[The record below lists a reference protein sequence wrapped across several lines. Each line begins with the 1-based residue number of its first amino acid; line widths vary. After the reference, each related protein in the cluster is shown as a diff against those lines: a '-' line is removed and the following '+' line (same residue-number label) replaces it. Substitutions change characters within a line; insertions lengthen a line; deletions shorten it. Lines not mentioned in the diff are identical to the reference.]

1 MSPSP
6 LPMPVPDPLD
16 DAASARQNVLR
27 VMAVFRRRGWI
38 PVLASTLA
46 VASLLVYG
54 LLKPPKYRA
63 TGMVQLGLYA
73 PTNLDPRSPA
83 SNALFETHHRL
94 LTSGAVVDDAMKA
107 LGYELLDGPNQVTQR
122 QLFLSAIEI
131 TPVRDTF
138 LLEVAASSDD
148 PDTAANIANALMT
161 SFLGFSEEFLTE
173 RDVMRERTLKLD
185 EERLLDLARQAD
197 ERLKL
202 FHEETGEVAFEAE
215 RTSPLVR
222 QQELQKRLME
232 TTLAYATARSHREH
246 LQRRVGEIAGHAEV
260 ERLAAL
266 AGDDPLVAARR
277 ETIAGINVRLANLR
291 AHVAPQRLAQLAE
304 FRDLQAQL
312 ESERRGFRELL
323 TATAFENVALS
334 VQHEASLGAQKAE
347 LEALVAEQV
356 QEVGRLNLL
365 EGRYRTIQRDLEFA
379 QKELDQTRA
388 ELRRLQS
395 RTVGGT
401 GAVIVDRAQPPI
413 TAEPFVGANNLI
425 AAAIVVFGM
434 MLIAILVWDHLDDAV
449 MRPDDLVGTGVP
461 LLGLVPHLDLE
472 AVDELTHLRGS
483 SWAAEALG
491 LIRTNIAVATGGVNK
506 GALLVTSGSPGD
518 GKSFF
523 SLNLATALAR
533 AGRRTLLI
541 EADMRRPRI
550 RPLLVLDDAPEGL
563 SDILQG
569 EAQLADAVRDTEF
582 EGLDF
587 IPSGACPLNPPDMLL
602 RPEFERLLQR
612 ALELYDNV
620 VVDGPPARPLADASL
635 IARHVHGVVHVAR
648 VGTSRRSIVRAAL
661 DQIQAVGGR
670 NIGVVLND
678 VSPEDDPAFRYHGY
692 ADQSPARGQPVP
704 GGFFVMLPQVFD
716 DEDQQEPGRRTG

>member
-6 LPMPVPDPLD
+6 LPMPSTDPLD

-27 VMAVFRRRGWI
+27 IMAVFRRRGWM

-46 VASLLVYG
+46 VAALLVYG
-54 LLKPPKYRA
+54 LLKPPSYRA
-63 TGMVQLGLYA
+63 SGMVQLGLYA

-83 SNALFETHHRL
+83 SAALFETHHRL

-107 LGYELLDGPNQVTQR
+107 LGYELLDGPNQVMQR
-122 QLFLSAIEI
+122 ELFLSGIAI
-131 TPVRDTF
+131 TPVPETF
-138 LLEVAASSDD
+138 LLEVAATSDD
-148 PDTAANIANALMT
+148 PDTSANIVNALMT
-161 SFLGFSEEFLTE
+161 SFIGFSEEFLTE
-173 RDVMRERTLKLD
+173 RDVMRERQLKTD
-185 EERLLDLARQAD
+185 EDKLLGNLRDA
-197 ERLKL
+197 EGKL
-202 FHEETGEVAFEAE
+202 RAFHQETGEVAFEEE
-215 RTSPLVR
+215 RNSPLVR
-222 QQELQKRLME
+222 QQELQKRLTE
-232 TTLAYATARSHREH
+232 TTLAYATAKTYREH
-246 LQRRVGEIAGHAEV
+246 LQKRVGEIAGHAEV

-266 AGDDPLVAARR
+266 AGDDALVAARR
-277 ETIAGINVRLANLR
+277 ETIAQINVRLANLR
-291 AHVAPQRLAQLAE
+291 AHVAPARLGQLAE

-334 VQHEASLGAQKAE
+334 VQNEASLGAQKTE

-356 QEVGRLNLL
+356 QEVARLNLL
-365 EGRYRTIQRDLEFA
+365 EGRYRSIHRDLEFS
-379 QKELDQTRA
+379 QKELEQTRG
-388 ELRRLQS
+388 ELRRLQT
-395 RTVGGT
+395 RTIGGT
-401 GAVIVDRAQPPI
+401 GAVIVDKAQPPL
-413 TAEPFVGANNLI
+413 TAQPFVGAKNLI
-425 AAAIVVFGM
+425 AAAIVVFG
-434 MLIAILVWDHLDDAV
+434 LVLLSILVWDHLDDAV
-449 MRPDDLVGTGVP
+449 MRPDDLAGTGVP

-506 GALLVTSGSPGD
+506 GALLVTSGEPGD

-533 AGRRTLLI
+533 AGQRTLLI

-563 SDILQG
+563 SDILDG
-569 EAQLADAVRDTEF
+569 EAQLADTVRDTEF

-587 IPSGACPLNPPDMLL
+587 VPSGACPLNPPDMLL

-670 NIGVVLND
+670 NLGVVLND
-678 VSPEDDPAFRYHGY
+678 VSPEDDPAFKYRGY
-692 ADQSPARGQPVP
+692 ADSSPARGDPVP
-704 GGFFVMLPQVFD
+704 GGFFVMLPQVIED
-716 DEDQQEPGRRTG
+716 DDDGGERRTA

>member
-1 MSPSP
+1 VSTSP
-6 LPMPVPDPLD
+6 LPPSASASDPLD

-46 VASLLVYG
+46 VAALLVYG
-54 LLKPPKYRA
+54 LLKPPQYRA

-83 SNALFETHHRL
+83 SAALFETHHRL

-107 LGYELLDGPNQVTQR
+107 LGYELLDGPNQVMQR
-122 QLFLSAIEI
+122 QLFLSGIAI

-138 LLEVAASSDD
+138 LLEVAASSDH
-148 PDTAANIANALMT
+148 PETSANIVNALMT
-161 SFLGFSEEFLTE
+161 SFIRFSEGFLTE
-173 RDVMRERTLKLD
+173 RDVLRERQLKKD
-185 EERLLDLARQAD
+185 EARLLANLREAD
-197 ERLKL
+197 AKLKQ
-202 FHEETGEVAFEAE
+202 FHQESGEVSFDAE

-232 TTLAYATARSHREH
+232 TTLAHAQAKTQREH
-246 LQRRVGEIAGHAEV
+246 LQRRVRAIAKQTEV

-277 ETIAGINVRLANLR
+277 EAIAQINVRLASLR
-291 AHVAPQRLAQLAE
+291 AHVAPERLTQLAE

-323 TATAFENVALS
+323 TATAFENVAVS
-334 VQHEASLGAQKAE
+334 VQNEAALAAQKTE
-347 LEALVAEQV
+347 LEALVAQQV
-356 QEVGRLNLL
+356 EEVARLNLL
-365 EGRYRTIQRDLEFA
+365 EGRYRTIHRDLEFA
-379 QKELDQTRA
+379 QKELEQTRA
-388 ELRRLQS
+388 ELRRQET

-413 TAEPFVGANNLI
+413 TAQPFVGANNLI
-425 AAAIVVFGM
+425 AAAIVVFG
-434 MLIAILVWDHLDDAV
+434 LVLLAVLVWDHLDDAV
-449 MRPDDLVGTGVP
+449 MRPDDLAGAGVP
-461 LLGLVPHLDLE
+461 LLGLVPHLDLD

-587 IPSGACPLNPPDMLL
+587 VPSGACPLNPPDMLL
-602 RPEFERLLQR
+602 RPEFERLMQR

-648 VGTSRRSIVRAAL
+648 VGTSRRSVVRAAL
-661 DQIQAVGGR
+661 DQIHAVGGR
-670 NIGVVLND
+670 NVGVVLND

-692 ADQSPARGQPVP
+692 AEQAPPRGEPVP
-704 GGFFVMLPQVFD
+704 GGFFVMLPQVLDD
-716 DEDQQEPGRRTG
+716 DEDDARRSA